1 MLRIKAFVFYNRY
14 HCHPSTVKCFCYVS
28 LIGLFPEAFSRTHEQ
43 VELSSPNAE
52 LRVLEVFYHKI
63 YQVVM
68 QSDVAWLESYMVHG
82 FLWFILLGKN
92 VF

>member
-1 MLRIKAFVFYNRY
+1 MLRIKAFVFYNLY

-63 YQVVM
+63 YKVVVE
-68 QSDVAWLESYMVHG
+68 SDVSWLELYIVHE
-82 FLWFILLGKN
+82 FLWFILVGKN